1 MDVQEVDALVVG
13 GGPAG
18 LSAALW
24 LARHRF
30 TTFVADRG
38 EPRNRWV
45 SSSFGYL
52 GFDNESPQALLVAGR
67 AELGRYEEAEL
78 AEVGVRAL
86 HRANGH
92 FDAELDDRH
101 VRATAVVV
109 ATGVVDDVPPLAGLR
124 EHYGKDVFVCPLCDG
139 YEIRGRKVAVLGA
152 GGTAGAFAN
161 ELLRW
166 ATEVTVVPLDG
177 EGPTDS
183 IDPPVRTAAAPAR
196 AVVDGSRGISGG
208 SGISG
213 IELDDGELVECD
225 AVFLRSQVTGVT
237 DLAAHLGCELTD
249 EGLVR
254 VDEHG
259 RTCVDMLYA
268 AGDCTPGPQIV
279 QLAAAEGAVAGLHCA
294 QQLTLRR

>member
-30 TTFVADRG
+30 TTLVADRG

-52 GFDNESPQALLVAGR
+52 GFDNESPHALLLAGR
-67 AELGRYEEAEL
+67 AELGRYDEVEV
-78 AEVGVRAL
+78 AEVGVRSL
-86 HRANGH
+86 HRTGDR
-92 FDAELDDRH
+92 FDAELDDRR
-101 VRATAVVV
+101 VRAAAVVV

-139 YEIRGRKVAVLGA
+139 YEIRDRKVAVLGA
-152 GGTAGAFAN
+152 SGTAGAFAN

-166 ATEVTVVPLDG
+166 ATEVTVVPLGTEVAADDI
-177 EGPTDS
+177 E
-183 IDPPVRTAAAPAR
+183 PPVRSVTAPAR
-196 AVVDGSRGISGG
+196 AIVDGADGIR
-208 SGISG
+208 G
-213 IELDDGELVECD
+213 IELDDGEQVECD
-225 AVFLRSQVTGVT
+225 AVFLRSRVTGVS
-237 DLAAHLGCELTD
+237 DLATHLGCELTD

-259 RTCVDMLYA
+259 RTCIDMLYA

-294 QQLTLRR
+294 QQLTMRR